1 MYHPD
6 NSFAASP
13 VISLST
19 ASSLSRQV
27 SLSLPSALCLL
38 PGELNISEERE
49 KREKQE
55 LKEKRNRERR
65 EEVIERYSVIGFL
78 VKVGWRQKFTFC
90 CKTAGLQ
97 GAKGG
102 SRADVTGKASSSGEL
117 KFCGEDGKE
126 SEIL

>member
-55 LKEKRNRERR
+55 LKEKRSRERR

-78 VKVGWRQKFTFC
+78 VKVGWEAKNSHFVVKLQD
-90 CKTAGLQ
+90 CKEP
-97 GAKGG
+97 K
-102 SRADVTGKASSSGEL
+102 
-117 KFCGEDGKE
+117 EDRVPTSQE
-126 SEIL
+126 RPAAVVS